1 MSISGFLVVNKPP
14 GYTSHQV
21 VAAARK
27 ILAQRQIGH
36 TGTLDPM
43 ATGVLVLAIGAA
55 TKLISFLDEGKKI
68 YRARLVLG
76 LTTDTQDLSGQVISA
91 KTETQITGAKLA
103 DALTYFTG
111 EQEQTPPMYSAI
123 KVKGEPLYKLARAG
137 KEIDRAKRKI
147 TIYCLQVDEP
157 LLPVYGFKEG
167 PALCIECS
175 RGTYIR
181 TLCHELGAY
190 LGCGGCMGDLVRL
203 ASGPFRLQEA
213 CSLQELAQAVTEQK
227 LAELLISPV
236 DALQHLPM
244 LSLSE
249 TQAEKVRHGGK
260 LLAMEFGPP
269 PARENDQTPPLGR
282 GVSGDGR
289 LVAILK
295 YQAGSTAYWQPIR
308 VLA

>member
-91 KTETQITGAKLA
+91 KTETQITGANLA

-269 PARENDQTPPLGR
+269 PARENDQTTPLGR

>member
-203 ASGPFRLQEA
+203 ASGPFRLPEA